1 MEREFN
7 NCQLYV
13 KEDIFHTESSCFKPN
28 STGVRGHVSV
38 LVIQMADIM
47 YCNLHKKDSVTLGT
61 EGFFPLYKWQIS
73 CIVTFTKKIVLPWVP
88 KVFFRAR
95 G

>member
-1 MEREFN
+1 MEREFKN
-7 NCQLYV
+7 GQLYLQ
-13 KEDIFHTESSCFKPN
+13 EDNFHTESSCFKPN

-38 LVIQMADIM
+38 LVIQMADI
-47 YCNLHKKDSVTLGT
+47 TLT
-61 EGFFPLYKWQIS
+61 N
-73 CIVTFTKKIVLPWVP
+73 KIVLPWVP

>member
-7 NCQLYV
+7 NGQLYV
-13 KEDIFHTESSCFKPN
+13 KEDIFHIESSCFKPN
-28 STGVRGHVSV
+28 SAGVRGHVSV

-61 EGFFPLYKWQIS
+61 EGFFP
-73 CIVTFTKKIVLPWVP
+73 
-88 KVFFRAR
+88 RAR
-95 G
+95 MTYLWPKPRAAREVHMKSPYTPC